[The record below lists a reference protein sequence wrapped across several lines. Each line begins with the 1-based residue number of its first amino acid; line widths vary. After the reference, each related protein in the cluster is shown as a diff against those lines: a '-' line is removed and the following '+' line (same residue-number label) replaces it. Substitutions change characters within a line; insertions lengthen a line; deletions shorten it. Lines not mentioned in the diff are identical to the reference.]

1 MTNKLPNHRTKPVEK
16 EIKRQEAIDYLERAG
31 AFEREVKWAVDTA
44 AYGVSRRFTEYLQ
57 RDDVAQHLWEW
68 VLRSPIKV
76 SRWHQDNDADGFNR
90 LLGAVLWDEATYLGR
105 KARDEVRGHTS
116 SDDFYYTKSMLITLL
131 PDVFN
136 EEAWING
143 PSWNKGQSKVREG
156 KALNEGFGWV
166 ATLSDVS
173 RAVSKLPLADQ
184 HILRLTYEKDLTR
197 RELAQHFGI
206 PLSTASDR
214 HGSAVKKLWAVL
226 GGPRWL
232 TRVEDRQDDDGH
244 WPAGRRAMSNAEAR
258 YVTAK
263 ELACEKNEWGS
274 E

>member
-1 MTNKLPNHRTKPVEK
+1 MTNTLPNHRLKPVEK
-16 EIKRQEAIDYLERAG
+16 ELKRQEAIDYLERAG
-31 AFEREVKWAVDTA
+31 AFEREVKWAVQTA
-44 AYGVSRRFTEYLQ
+44 AYGISRRFTDYLQ
-57 RDDVAQHLWEW
+57 REDVEQHLWEW

-76 SRWHQDNDADGFNR
+76 SRWHKDNDPSGFDR

-105 KARDEVRGHTS
+105 KTRAEALGYALGDE
-116 SDDFYYTKSMLITLL
+116 FYYTKDMLISLL
-131 PDVFN
+131 SDVYN
-136 EEAWING
+136 EQAWING

-166 ATLSDVS
+166 ATLADVS
-173 RAVSKLPLADQ
+173 RGISKLSAEDQ
-184 HILRLTYEKDLTR
+184 HILKATHKDGYTR
-197 RELAQHFGI
+197 REYAKAYDL
-206 PLSTASDR
+206 PLSTVSDR
-214 HGSAVKKLWAVL
+214 HHAAVKRLWTVL
-226 GGPRWL
+226 GGPKWL

-244 WPAGRRAMSNAEAR
+244 WPAGRRAMSNSEAR